1 MFIAMNRFRVM
12 KDQAKAFEQMWLTRD
27 SRLHELKGFIEFQML
42 RGPEAEDGTVLYS
55 SYTRWAAKADFEA
68 WTQSEQFRAAH
79 VRAENSPR
87 MTTGHPQFEGFEVI
101 QYTDAKGAP
110 GQAA

>member
-1 MFIAMNRFRVM
+1 MFIAMNRFRVL
-12 KDQAKAFEQMWLTRD
+12 KEQAHAFEQMWLTRD

-42 RGPEAEDGTVLYS
+42 RGPEGEDGTVLYS
-55 SYTRWAAKADFEA
+55 SYTRWAHKADFEA
-68 WTQSEQFRAAH
+68 WTKSEQFRVAH
-79 VRAENSPR
+79 ERAENRPR

-101 QYTDAKGAP
+101 QYTNAEGAP